1 VSVSIR
7 RARVAMAVGAV
18 LLAVAA
24 SLTLWDLSGDDAGT
38 DPVPVTGPVD
48 SP

>member
-1 VSVSIR
+1 
-7 RARVAMAVGAV
+7 MAVGAV

-24 SLTLWDLSGDDAGT
+24 SLTLWDLSGDDADP
-38 DPVPVTGPVD
+38 DPVPVTGSVD